1 MCGLVKHPHYKLSIV
16 QLRVPLLCIRK
27 SMQAF
32 YYALFHLML
41 LFLHQAAIRKR
52 TTHMC
57 WRTLVDNTQPWNEKD
72 ILPHRILF
80 SQLAPV
86 AQKPSLSGTG
96 LQHFTQYNATPF
108 FVKNFQLETLLRS
121 TRKLNRMITHRLPL
135 PALMRS
141 AVKKMILLQNKWQ
154 MQGESESPKSQ
165 EEVLNSAQ

>member
-1 MCGLVKHPHYKLSIV
+1 MHQEIYASI
-16 QLRVPLLCIRK
+16 LLCFVPFNVTFPASSSHK
-27 SMQAF
+27 KKNYTHVLKDTYGQYSAMKW
-32 YYALFHLML
+32 
-41 LFLHQAAIRKR
+41 KR
-52 TTHMC
+52 
-57 WRTLVDNTQPWNEKD
+57 L

-121 TRKLNRMITHRLPL
+121 TRKLNRMITHHLPL
-135 PALMRS
+135 PALMQS